1 MKDKII
7 LKIIQYGLLGL
18 IVFSPLPAA
27 SVGEWSVLVIQ
38 LVVLVMMGA
47 YFFMKDRPAQNA
59 ALSRALKWPKY
70 FFMALWIL
78 LIIQILPLP
87 KFLVKLFSPNA
98 VAFRE
103 AYSPGFSNTTFTS
116 FSLIPA
122 QSFQVALGLLPYFFL
137 GFLIIKTVRKRSQ
150 IIQIYTVLVAM
161 GVFEA
166 FYGLFELTNKN
177 PKILFYKKVF
187 GTDVV
192 TGTFVNRNHL
202 SGYLEM
208 IIPLGIGLII
218 ARTNLFS
225 LSGIKWKEKLMRL
238 SERGGAVNLFMSL
251 GVMIMALAIFF
262 SKSRSGI
269 FLLFFTFILFFVL
282 NILHFRKFEAQ
293 KTWIRNF
300 LLVSFMVILLISVY
314 LGVENSLMRFGLEN
328 IRSEVR
334 PIFWSNTLRM
344 SWDYP
349 VVGIGLGNFSSLYPN
364 FMQTGRLIKI
374 SHAHNDYLEI
384 LVELGAVGLIL
395 LAAGIFFMIG
405 YIFLFWRQRRYPLVK
420 GLALGGFVSLTCIL
434 IHSLTDFNLQIPANR
449 LLFTVVLSLTLATV
463 GYKVPKSNTRQ
474 TENM

>member
-1 MKDKII
+1 
-7 LKIIQYGLLGL
+7 LGL

-27 SVGEWSVLVIQ
+27 SVRKWSVLVIQ
-38 LVVLVMMGA
+38 LVVLVMMAA
-47 YFFMKDRPAQNA
+47 YFLKKDKPQPNSV
-59 ALSRALKWPKY
+59 LSHALKWPKY
-70 FFMALWIL
+70 FFLALWIL
-78 LIIQILPLP
+78 IIVQVLPLP

-98 VAFRE
+98 LTFRE
-103 AYSPGFSNTTFTS
+103 AYSPGFSNIGTTS

-122 QSFQVALGLLPYFFL
+122 QSIQAALDLLPYFFL
-137 GFLIIKTVRKRSQ
+137 GFLIIKTVRSRSQ
-150 IIQIYTVLVAM
+150 IIQIYTVLIAM

-177 PKILFYKKVF
+177 PRILFFDKVF

-218 ARTNLFS
+218 ARTSLFS
-225 LSGIKWKEKLMRL
+225 LSEMKWKDKLMRL
-238 SERGGAVNLFMSL
+238 SEKGIAMNLLISL

-269 FLLFFTFILFFVL
+269 FLLFFTFTLFFVL
-282 NILHFRKFEAQ
+282 SFLHFGKFEAQ
-293 KTWIRNF
+293 KAWIRSF
-300 LLVSFMVILLISVY
+300 LLVSFLVILVISLY
-314 LGVENSLMRFGLEN
+314 LGVENSLNRFGLEN

-334 PIFWSNTLRM
+334 PVFWSNTLRM

-364 FMQTGRLIKI
+364 FMQTEKLIKI
-374 SHAHNDYLEI
+374 SHAHNDYLEF
-384 LVELGAVGLIL
+384 LVELGAFGFIL
-395 LAAGIFFMIG
+395 LSAGILMMVG
-405 YIFLFWRQRRYPLVK
+405 YIFLYWKQRRYPLVK
-420 GLALGGFVSLTCIL
+420 GLALGGFISLTCIL

-463 GYKVPKSNTRQ
+463 AYKVPGSRKGQ
-474 TENM
+474 TENINDD